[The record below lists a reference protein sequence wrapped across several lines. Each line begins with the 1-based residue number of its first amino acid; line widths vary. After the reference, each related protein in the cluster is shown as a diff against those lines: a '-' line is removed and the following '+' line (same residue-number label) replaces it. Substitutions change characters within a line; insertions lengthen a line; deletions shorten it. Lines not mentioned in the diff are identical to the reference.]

1 MIFAFCR
8 YWADIT
14 RYQTLCR
21 AISVCAFPFGL
32 EAIANLQ
39 PDLLAVADRDINS
52 AVTVL
57 NTGLGI
63 SHERRL
69 SNAA

>member
-21 AISVCAFPFGL
+21 AIYL